1 MLSLSELEVAV
12 RRAVARYNRFRSPDA
27 IARIVQVSQNNVTI
41 SITGAF
47 CASCGV
53 LGYIEG
59 FIAEFKS
66 FTNKAELKIEKTREL
81 TPRRLEVSYKL
92 VQKT

>member
-1 MLSLSELEVAV
+1 MISLTELEATI
-12 RRAVARYNRFRSPDA
+12 RRTVARYNRFRSPEV
-27 IARIVQVSQNNVTI
+27 IARVIQVTPTNVTI
-41 SITGAF
+41 AFSGAF

-66 FTNKAELKIEKTREL
+66 FTSKAELKIEKTREAS
-81 TPRRLEVSYKL
+81 PRRLEVNYKL